1 MGGIKMNYLRKKPL
15 EATERPSNLKRELKT
30 MDLILLGLG
39 AIVGTGI
46 FVITGTAAALTAGP
60 ALILSFIIAAFS
72 CILSALCYAEFAS
85 RIPVSGGAYSYAYT
99 VFGELIGWLI
109 GWLMICEYL
118 LANASVASGW
128 SGYMNGFLDGL
139 GLGLPVA
146 LRSSYNAETG
156 AYVDLIAIL
165 ITFVVTYVVIQGAK
179 KALRLNN
186 IMVFIKFGLIAL
198 FIGVGVFYVKPENWT
213 PFAPFGLNGVVSG
226 AAVVFFA
233 FLGFDAVSTAAEE
246 TKNPRRDVPRGI
258 IGSLGIAT
266 ILYIIVTLVLTG
278 IVPYAQLDIKD
289 PVAFAIRFIGQDFIA
304 GIISVGAILTLLTV
318 LISMTYGLGRL
329 IYAIGRDGLLPKKL
343 SQVDPKTKS
352 PKFATQ
358 VVGLLSAVLAG
369 VVPLN
374 KLAELTNI
382 VTLLIFVII
391 AIGIIKLR
399 KDFGEP
405 KEGEFKV
412 PFVPIFPIVSVIV
425 CVYLML
431 QLSLSV
437 WIAFLIWLTVGV
449 VIYFI
454 YGYKHSELNQ
464 K

>member
-1 MGGIKMNYLRKKPL
+1 MNYFRKKPL
-15 EATERPSNLKRELKT
+15 ETSEKPSNLKRELKT

-46 FVITGTAAALTAGP
+46 FVITGTAAAVTAGP
-60 ALILSFIIAAFS
+60 SLILSFVIAAFS

-99 VFGELIGWLI
+99 VFGELLGWLV

-128 SGYMNGFLDGL
+128 SGYMNGFLDGI
-139 GLGLPVA
+139 GLGLPIA
-146 LRSSYNAETG
+146 LRSSYNAEAGT
-156 AYVDLIAIL
+156 YIDLIAIL
-165 ITFVVTYVVIQGAK
+165 ITFVVTYIVIQGAK

-186 IMVFIKFGLIAL
+186 IMVIVKFALIAL
-198 FIGVGVFYVKPENWT
+198 FIVVGVFYVEPENWT
-213 PFAPFGLNGVVSG
+213 PFAPFGLKGVASG

-266 ILYIIVTLVLTG
+266 VLYIAVTLVLTG
-278 IVPYAQLDIKD
+278 IVPYAQLNVKD

-304 GIISVGAILTLLTV
+304 GIISVGAIVTLLTV

-343 SQVDPKTKS
+343 SQVDIKTKG

-358 VVGLLSAVLAG
+358 IVGVVSAVLAG
-369 VVPLN
+369 IVPLN

-382 VTLLIFVII
+382 VTLMIFVII
-391 AIGIIKLR
+391 ALGIIKLR

-405 KEGEFKV
+405 TEGEFKV
-412 PFVPIFPIVSVIV
+412 PFVPIFPIVSIV
-425 CVYLML
+425 VCLYLMI

-437 WIAFLIWLTVGV
+437 WIAFVIWLVLG
-449 VIYFI
+449 
-454 YGYKHSELNQ
+454 
-464 K
+464 

>member
-1 MGGIKMNYLRKKPL
+1 MNYFRKKPL
-15 EATERPSNLKRELKT
+15 ETSEKPSNLKRELKT

-46 FVITGTAAALTAGP
+46 FVITGTAAAVTAGP
-60 ALILSFIIAAFS
+60 SLILSFVIAAFS

-99 VFGELIGWLI
+99 VFGELLGWLV

-128 SGYMNGFLDGL
+128 SGYMNGFLDGI
-139 GLGLPVA
+139 GLGLPIA
-146 LRSSYNAETG
+146 LRSSYNAEAGT
-156 AYVDLIAIL
+156 YIDLIAIL
-165 ITFVVTYVVIQGAK
+165 ITFVVTYIVIQGAK

-186 IMVFIKFGLIAL
+186 IMVIVKFALIAL
-198 FIGVGVFYVKPENWT
+198 FMVVGVFYVKPENWT
-213 PFAPFGLNGVVSG
+213 PFAPFGLKGVASG

-266 ILYIIVTLVLTG
+266 VLYIAVTLVLTG
-278 IVPYAQLDIKD
+278 IVPYAQLNVKD

-304 GIISVGAILTLLTV
+304 GIISVGAIVTLLTV

-343 SQVDPKTKS
+343 SQVDTKTKG

-358 VVGLLSAVLAG
+358 IVGVVSAVLAG
-369 VVPLN
+369 IVPLN

-382 VTLLIFVII
+382 VTLMIFVII
-391 AIGIIKLR
+391 ALGIIKLR

-405 KEGEFKV
+405 TEGEFKV
-412 PFVPIFPIVSVIV
+412 PFVPIFPIVSIV
-425 CVYLML
+425 VCLYLMI

-437 WIAFLIWLTVGV
+437 WIAFVIWLVLGILV
-449 VIYFI
+449 YLS
-454 YGYKHSELNQ
+454 YGYKNSELN